1 MKKTIKKGVKKILLI
16 IIVLLILLVISL
28 IVYKLLNNNSDKED
42 IKVVD
47 SIEKY
52 GYNLDDR
59 DSALMKSKYEE
70 LKKVLNSDEIN
81 YEEYAKILSELF
93 VIDLFTMNNKIN
105 KYDVGSVEYVY
116 TDSVDNFKLNVED
129 TIYKHMENNSDGK
142 RKQELPEVKSIEVVS
157 INSDEFEIDEE
168 SYESFVVD
176 LDWNYVKDLSYD
188 NTATI
193 TLINLDNKLYV
204 VEYLVGE

>member
-28 IVYKLLNNNSDKED
+28 IIYKLLNNNSDKED

-47 SIEKY
+47 SIENY